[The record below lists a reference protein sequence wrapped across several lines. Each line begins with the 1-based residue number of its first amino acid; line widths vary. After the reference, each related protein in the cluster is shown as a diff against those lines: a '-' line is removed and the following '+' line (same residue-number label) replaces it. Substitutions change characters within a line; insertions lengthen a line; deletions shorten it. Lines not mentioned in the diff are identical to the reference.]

1 MLYLILAIACSTSI
15 ALIFKVSE
23 SRDMDR
29 YTVTTFNYL
38 VASAVS
44 LFFVLADGMRGVT
57 PFTAIEGLSAQ
68 FSGVVGSGGTF
79 GPEASAGWAAAV
91 GLPSGVLYFLGF
103 MYLQKAVRESG
114 VSLAGSFSKMGV
126 LVPMVLAIFLWKE
139 LPTALQWTGIALALV
154 SILLANL
161 DMSRPR
167 RMLSGFQPVLLALFL
182 TVGLSEFSNKVY
194 QKYGILE
201 MKSLFLFFVFTGA
214 LLISGYKLIRQGRR
228 FRGQHVLT
236 GLLVGVPNYFA
247 SFFLILSLSR
257 LKTAVVFPIY
267 SAATI
272 MLLSLAGWFLFG
284 ERLKVRERAAVAL
297 TIAALILVNIR

>member
-1 MLYLILAIACSTSI
+1 
-15 ALIFKVSE
+15 
-23 SRDMDR
+23 MDR

-38 VASAVS
+38 VASMVS
-44 LFFVLADGMRGVT
+44 LLFLLLDGLSGVSLSG
-57 PFTAIEGLSAQ
+57 ALEGLTEQ
-68 FSGVVGSGGTF
+68 FGRVVGGGATF
-79 GPEASAGWAAAV
+79 DIAGSAGWAAAV

-103 MYLQKAVRESG
+103 IYLQKAVRESG

-139 LPTALQWTGIALALV
+139 MPTTVQWAGIWLALL

-161 DMSRPR
+161 ELSHPE
-167 RMLSGFQPVLLALFL
+167 RMMKGFQPVLLALFL

-194 QKYGILE
+194 QKYGALE

-214 LLISGYKLIRQGRR
+214 LLISGFKLARQGRR
-228 FRGQHVLT
+228 VMLSHVST

-247 SFFLILSLSR
+247 SFFLILSLSQ
-257 LKTAVVFPIY
+257 LKTAVVFPVY

-272 MLLSLAGWFLFG
+272 MLISLAGRFFFG

-297 TIAALILVNIR
+297 TIAALIMVNLQS